1 MQNYKKYQY
10 VVLLT
15 PYFFILKKFKRKIH
29 ATLLRM
35 AFAVLV
41 FVFTVFVLSSHER
54 YRFVFYFTARKI
66 I

>member
-29 ATLLRM
+29 ATQDLKSALQL
-35 AFAVLV
+35 FP
-41 FVFTVFVLSSHER
+41 S
-54 YRFVFYFTARKI
+54 
-66 I
+66 